1 MNWEIITKDFVIF
14 KFLKDGI
21 KLRMKNLNIIGFA
34 EKSGFRELHKKPK
47 YRGENCLKWG
57 TAVFRVAWYANAHYD
72 YCRSYLRN
80 ANANRHLA
88 NQENGNSKWEAGFI
102 FKATEKDL
110 FVLC

>member
-1 MNWEIITKDFVIF
+1 MNWEIIAKDFVIF

-47 YRGENCLKWG
+47 YRGDNFTK
-57 TAVFRVAWYANAHYD
+57 YSAHYD
-72 YCRSYLRN
+72 YCRSYFRN